1 MEMAEPNLGDI
12 GIIEEAEALEA
23 SQVEEVDEEMLQ
35 KINLERATLNVRDS
49 QLQQLI
55 QEANI
60 NLSES

>member
-55 QEANI
+55 
-60 NLSES
+60 